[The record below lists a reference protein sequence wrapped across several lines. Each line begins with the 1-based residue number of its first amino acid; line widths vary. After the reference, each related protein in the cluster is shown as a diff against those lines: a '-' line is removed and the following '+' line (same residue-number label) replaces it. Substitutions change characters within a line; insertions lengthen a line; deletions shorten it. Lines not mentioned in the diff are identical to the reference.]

1 MCQRMFNVLN
11 FPTYQN
17 KTVGAIHV
25 GNMGLGHDDE
35 TWQIFVLKSER
46 VMGMDYQ
53 MKLAT
58 SSLIETELGE
68 RSDHKNDLNLS

>member
-17 KTVGAIHV
+17 KIVGAIHV
-25 GNMGLGHDDE
+25 GNMGLGHDDG

-46 VMGMDYQ
+46 VMGMDY
-53 MKLAT
+53 
-58 SSLIETELGE
+58 
-68 RSDHKNDLNLS
+68 

>member
-17 KTVGAIHV
+17 KIADAIHV
-25 GNMGLGHDDE
+25 GNMGLGHDDG

-46 VMGMDYQ
+46 VMGMDY
-53 MKLAT
+53 
-58 SSLIETELGE
+58 
-68 RSDHKNDLNLS
+68 

>member
-17 KTVGAIHV
+17 KIVGAIHV
-25 GNMGLGHDDE
+25 GNMGLGHDDG

-58 SSLIETELGE
+58 SSLIGTELGE
-68 RSDHKNDLNLS
+68 RSDQKNDLNLS